1 LKIVLARHGRP
12 DFVQR
17 EWIAP
22 SALRDWIRNL
32 NSADVVSEDVPP
44 ITLRRAGES
53 AVLVCSSLKR
63 SVMSADMLR
72 SPTMRVSEDIF
83 AEADLPYPA
92 WRFPRLPVGLW
103 AVVFRVAWFLGYSR
117 NAESFGLARD
127 RARRCAL
134 RLVELA
140 DQHQSVFLVGH
151 GIMATLI
158 AKQLRLLGWS
168 GPKRPSSRYWGFA
181 AYTHL

>member
-1 LKIVLARHGRP
+1 MEIVLARHGRP

-17 EWIAP
+17 RWIAP
-22 SALRDWIRNL
+22 SELRDWIRNM

-44 ITLRRAGES
+44 ITLRRAAES
-53 AVLVCSSLKR
+53 AVLVSSLLKR
-63 SVMSADMLR
+63 SVMSADLLR
-72 SPTMRVSEDIF
+72 NPTLRVSDEIF
-83 AEADLPYPA
+83 SEADLPYST
-92 WRFPRLPVGLW
+92 WLLPRLPVSIW
-103 AVVFRVAWFLGYSR
+103 AIVFRVAWFLGYSR
-117 NAESFGLARD
+117 NAESFGLARV

-140 DQHQSVFLVGH
+140 DQHQAVFLVGQ
-151 GIMATLI
+151 GIMTTLI